1 MIFYRWAKIDQW
13 KKLSQ
18 INVLVVDGLGSENV
32 TQDKM
37 SSIRQIFPTQLE
49 FIPPIAYN
57 SCLADDLS
65 ILPLSK
71 RLQVEFSKK
80 YGHISKA
87 FTRGEAFKVFR
98 SLFKVNI
105 LAAASENN
113 PQPSKEQGADDAKAA
128 KPDSA
133 EVELK
138 EVEPQVESDKLNL
151 LLNVNQMIEEHY
163 PLPLEGPMKQKYV
176 NYVSSH
182 VEYNEV
188 SKSSPIFSI
197 DCEMCLTTANKHE
210 LTKICVIDSDLKP
223 IYESF
228 VKPDNPIGKLCMHIP
243 AQRTRKF

>member
-1 MIFYRWAKIDQW
+1 M
-13 KKLSQ
+13 
-18 INVLVVDGLGSENV
+18 VVDGLGSEDV
-32 TQDKM
+32 TEDKM
-37 SSIRQIFPTQLE
+37 ASIRHFFPTKLE

-71 RLQVEFSKK
+71 RLQIEFSRK

-87 FTRGEAFKVFR
+87 FKSGEAFKVFR

-105 LAAASENN
+105 PAAATSEN
-113 PQPSKEQGADDAKAA
+113 PQPSEEEKHADAQAA
-128 KPDSA
+128 ADP
-133 EVELK
+133 
-138 EVEPQVESDKLNL
+138 EPNETREESDDKLNL

-188 SKSSPIFSI
+188 SKNSPIFSI

-223 IYESF
+223 SYESF
-228 VKPDNPIGKLCMHIP
+228 VKPDNPIGKLN
-243 AQRTRKF
+243 AYY

>member
-1 MIFYRWAKIDQW
+1 MIFYSWAKIDQW

-18 INVLVVDGLGSENV
+18 INVLVVDGLGSEDV

-37 SSIRQIFPTQLE
+37 ASIRPIFPTQLE

-71 RLQVEFSKK
+71 RLKVEFSKK

-87 FTRGEAFKVFR
+87 FTSGEAFKVFR
-98 SLFKVNI
+98 SLFKVNVP
-105 LAAASENN
+105 AASEN
-113 PQPSKEQGADDAKAA
+113 PQPSIEEKDVDAKTAN
-128 KPDSA
+128 S
-133 EVELK
+133 ESESR
-138 EVEPQVESDKLNL
+138 EESDKLNL

-176 NYVSSH
+176 NYLSSH

-223 IYESF
+223 IYETF
-228 VKPDNPIGKLCMHIP
+228 VKPDNPIGKLIP
-243 AQRTRKF
+243 NTYIL